1 MSPPGLREL
10 LASLSQQV
18 ALLEVWRDWYGREL
32 PPEHGG
38 RAGWELQ
45 RQDILATAVRAQS
58 QADNGLAGE
67 AERIVEALRA
77 LGPEQVEGRK
87 ARTS

>member
-18 ALLEVWRDWYGREL
+18 ALLEVLWGQLPAEYG
-32 PPEHGG
+32 GD
-38 RAGWELQ
+38 AGWEVR
-45 RQDILATAVRAQS
+45 RQDILRTAIRAQS